1 MIFRRTCE
9 ITENVEMRKVF
20 MTSKK
25 LISKKETAG
34 PRRREP
40 AWHSQLGPRVPAEH
54 NKFLLDIR
62 LC

>member
-20 MTSKK
+20 VTSRK

-40 AWHSQLGPRVPAEH
+40 AWHSQPGPRVPAEH
-54 NKFLLDIR
+54 K
-62 LC
+62 